1 MEEAER
7 RNYTWLAW
15 YYIL

>member
-1 MEEAER
+1 MEEEEG